1 MKFTHRRAL
10 GAGLLALALSWTTQ
24 HVVAADAVAQSS
36 VQVAATNPC
45 AAKATNPCAAK
56 AANPCAPGG
65 TSGAAVNPCAAKQ

>member
-1 MKFTHRRAL
+1 MKFTHGRAL

-56 AANPCAPGG
+56 
-65 TSGAAVNPCAAKQ
+65 Q

>member
-45 AAKATNPCAAK
+45 AAKA
-56 AANPCAPGG
+56 ANPCAPGG